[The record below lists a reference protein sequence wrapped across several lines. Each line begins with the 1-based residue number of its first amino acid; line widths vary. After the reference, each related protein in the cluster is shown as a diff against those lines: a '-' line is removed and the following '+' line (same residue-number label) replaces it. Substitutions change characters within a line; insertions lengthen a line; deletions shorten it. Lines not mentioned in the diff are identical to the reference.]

1 MSVRIYCGT
10 KRLPSGYGRYG
21 TRYECLQ
28 CGYGSAMSKYSG
40 RPKKRGRPR
49 GCFRP
54 GLFSTSGA
62 GGSGWM
68 GVGVGMGIFLLTLFI
83 TKWGLSMGWLDS
95 LIWACVLVLVFTI
108 LVLIYR
114 AI

>member
-40 RPKKRGRPR
+40 RPKKRGRPQ

-54 GLFSTSGA
+54 GLFSTSVGVGA
-62 GGSGWM
+62 
-68 GVGVGMGIFLLTLFI
+68 GVGVGVSVGVFLLTLFI
-83 TKWGLSMGWLDS
+83 TKWGLSMGWCDS
-95 LIWACVLVLVFTI
+95 LLWACGLVLVFSI